1 MSWIWRLGMHP
12 GDKRLLHWLDAGD
25 GHGADLDEHIATCER
40 CATRLEEL
48 AQPLPALADALSR
61 SLQAPDDLVQRLGVR
76 MNTTIRSREDLRLF
90 FELMGV
96 PFATVRSL
104 MEDDPE

>member
-1 MSWIWRLGMHP
+1 MCPAAHTSVVNT
-12 GDKRLLHWLDAGD
+12 
-25 GHGADLDEHIATCER
+25 ADSSGVDPVLDEHIATCER

-48 AQPLPALADALSR
+48 AQPLPALTDALSR
-61 SLQAPDDLVQRLGVR
+61 SLRAPDDLVQRLGVR
-76 MNTTIRSREDLRLF
+76 MNTTIRSRDDLRLF

-104 MEDDPE
+104 MEDDTE

>member
-1 MSWIWRLGMHP
+1 MRFRRHP
-12 GDKRLLHWLDAGD
+12 SAKALQRWLDD
-25 GHGADLDEHIATCER
+25 GTAPDVEVDDHVADCDR

-48 AQPLPALADALSR
+48 AQPLPTLTDALSR
-61 SLQAPDDLVQRLGVR
+61 TLQAPDDLVQRLGVR
-76 MNTTIRSREDLRLF
+76 MNTTIRNREDLRLF

-104 MEDDPE
+104 MEDDTE

>member
-1 MSWIWRLGMHP
+1 MRFRLHP
-12 GDKRLLHWLDAGD
+12 SAKALQRWLDAGNE
-25 GHGADLDEHIATCER
+25 ADADVDEHVADCDR
-40 CATRLEEL
+40 CANRLEEL
-48 AQPLPALADALSR
+48 AQPLPALTDALSR

-76 MNTTIRSREDLRLF
+76 MNTTIRNREDLRLF

-104 MEDDPE
+104 MEDDTE

>member
-1 MSWIWRLGMHP
+1 MRLRRHP
-12 GDKRLLHWLDAGD
+12 STKTLHRWLDGGAGGD
-25 GHGADLDEHIATCER
+25 VDEHVAECDR

-48 AQPLPALADALSR
+48 AQPLPALTDALSQ
-61 SLQAPDDLVQRLGVR
+61 SLQAPDDLIERLGVR
-76 MNTTIRSREDLRLF
+76 MNTSIRNRDDLRLF

-104 MEDDPE
+104 MEDDT